1 MNSIL
6 GHVFAFSGVLHALR
20 ELDKEPRTKHRLA
33 NVVLLAQWSDEFAQR
48 AYHASKVMGVLAK
61 RERASVTPDVD
72 DAEDVELANAGLASY
87 IQGLAQDEQ

>member
-1 MNSIL
+1 
-6 GHVFAFSGVLHALR
+6 
-20 ELDKEPRTKHRLA
+20 
-33 NVVLLAQWSDEFAQR
+33 
-48 AYHASKVMGVLAK
+48 LAK